1 MKKLFIE
8 KSVDI
13 EASAGRVW
21 KILTDPNISR
31 EWIRT
36 WWPEFD
42 VLESDW
48 QPGSPVLWKLC
59 DGSLGAQGIV
69 VISEPYW
76 DLAYTIQVVGA
87 APEKQEAITF
97 KLREIN
103 DVTLLAVSVGDFGDT
118 PAHESCYPGAV
129 DSWNKSLPKIKNLC
143 EQKVSVA

>member
-13 EASAGRVW
+13 DAPAGRVW
-21 KILTDPNISR
+21 KTLTDPNISR

-48 QPGSPVLWKLC
+48 QPGSPVLWRLC
-59 DGSLGAQGIV
+59 NGTVGGEGIV
-69 VISEPYW
+69 VVSEPYW
-76 DLAYTIQVVGA
+76 ELSYNFKALE
-87 APEKQEAITF
+87 APFEKEEVINF

-103 DVTLLAVSVGDFGDT
+103 EVTLLAISIGNFGDS
-118 PAHESCYPGAV
+118 PEHEACYAGAV
-129 DSWNKSLPKIKNLC
+129 DAWNKSLPKIKKLC
-143 EQKVSVA
+143 EEKVTA